1 MDRASANFVN
11 RSQRPRAASV
21 ASEWGKTFLTQSAIG
36 ILLAV
41 LWAMLG
47 LQ

>member
-1 MDRASANFVN
+1 MYRAS
-11 RSQRPRAASV
+11 QQPTHCQPQAASG
-21 ASEWGKTFLTQSAIG
+21 ASEWGKTFLTQTVIG

-41 LWAMLG
+41 LWATLG

>member
-1 MDRASANFVN
+1 MNRAIRQPAN
-11 RSQRPRAASV
+11 RQPQATAI
-21 ASEWGKTFLTQSAIG
+21 ASEWGRTFLTQTVIG

-41 LWAMLG
+41 LWATLG

>member
-1 MDRASANFVN
+1 MYRAIQQRAN
-11 RSQRPRAASV
+11 RQPQATTI
-21 ASEWGKTFLTQSAIG
+21 ASEWGKTFLTQTVIG

-41 LWAMLG
+41 LWATLG

>member
-1 MDRASANFVN
+1 MDRTSQHPANH
-11 RSQRPRAASV
+11 QPQAASI
-21 ASEWGKTFLTQSAIG
+21 ASEWGKTFLTQTAIG

-41 LWAMLG
+41 LWATLG

>member
-1 MDRASANFVN
+1 MYRAIQQPAN
-11 RSQRPRAASV
+11 RQPHAISV
-21 ASEWGKTFLTQSAIG
+21 ASEWGKTFLTQTVIG

-41 LWAMLG
+41 LWATLG

>member
-1 MDRASANFVN
+1 MHRAIQQPTN
-11 RSQRPRAASV
+11 RQPHATTV
-21 ASEWGKTFLTQSAIG
+21 ASEWGKTFLTQTVIG

-41 LWAMLG
+41 LWATLG

>member
-1 MDRASANFVN
+1 MNRASDYPVN
-11 RSQRPRAASV
+11 RPRRPRAANL
-21 ASEWGKTFLTQSAIG
+21 ASEWGKTFLIQGFIG
-36 ILLAV
+36 ILLAL

>member
-1 MDRASANFVN
+1 MHRAIQQPANH
-11 RSQRPRAASV
+11 QPQATTV
-21 ASEWGKTFLTQSAIG
+21 ASEWGRTFLTQTVIG

-41 LWAMLG
+41 LWATLG

>member
-1 MDRASANFVN
+1 MYRAIQQTAN
-11 RSQRPRAASV
+11 RQAHATAI
-21 ASEWGKTFLTQSAIG
+21 ASEWGRTFLTQTVIG

-41 LWAMLG
+41 LWATLG

>member
-1 MDRASANFVN
+1 MHRAIQQPAN
-11 RSQRPRAASV
+11 RQTHAISI
-21 ASEWGKTFLTQSAIG
+21 ASEWGKTFLTQTVIG

-41 LWAMLG
+41 LWATLG

>member
-1 MDRASANFVN
+1 MNRATEKFVN
-11 RSQRPRAASV
+11 RLRATSV
-21 ASEWGKTFLTQSAIG
+21 AAEWGKTFLAQSLIG
-36 ILLAV
+36 VLLAV

>member
-1 MDRASANFVN
+1 MYRASE
-11 RSQRPRAASV
+11 RPAHPQPTGI
-21 ASEWGKTFLTQSAIG
+21 ASEWGKTFLTQTVIG

-41 LWAMLG
+41 IWATLG

>member
-1 MDRASANFVN
+1 MDRTSQHPANRNQHPQV
-11 RSQRPRAASV
+11 ACV
-21 ASEWGKTFLTQSAIG
+21 ASEWGRTFLAQTAIG

-41 LWAMLG
+41 LWATLG

>member
-1 MDRASANFVN
+1 MYRALQQPAN
-11 RSQRPRAASV
+11 RQPYATSV
-21 ASEWGKTFLTQSAIG
+21 ASEWGRTFLTQTVIG

-41 LWAMLG
+41 LWATLG

>member
-1 MDRASANFVN
+1 MNRINDNLVN
-11 RSQRPRAASV
+11 RIRRPRATSV
-21 ASEWGKTFLTQSAIG
+21 ACEWGKTFLAQSLIG
-36 ILLAV
+36 VLLAV

>member
-1 MDRASANFVN
+1 MYRASQQTANP
-11 RSQRPRAASV
+11 QPQAATV
-21 ASEWGKTFLTQSAIG
+21 ASEWGKTFLTQTVIG

-41 LWAMLG
+41 LWATLG